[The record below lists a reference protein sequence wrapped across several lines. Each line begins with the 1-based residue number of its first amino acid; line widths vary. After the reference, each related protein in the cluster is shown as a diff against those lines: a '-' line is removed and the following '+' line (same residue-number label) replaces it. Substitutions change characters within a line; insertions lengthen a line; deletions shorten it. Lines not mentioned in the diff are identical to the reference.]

1 MLAEDTKG
9 LVKLIVLKDGHIV
22 GASLMGPNVT
32 DYVAELALAIE
43 KRICVTALTHVIHPH
58 PTFNEI
64 IWEAARSALSKL
76 TAEKIKRKK
85 KQLIICFYAKPCLK
99 HFLFLAI
106 L

>member
-64 IWEAARSALSKL
+64 IWEAAKKCFIKINCW
-76 TAEKIKRKK
+76 KIKRKK
-85 KQLIICFYAKPCLK
+85 KQLIICFYAKSL
-99 HFLFLAI
+99 L
-106 L
+106 

>member
-43 KRICVTALTHVIHPH
+43 KRICVAALTHVIHPH

-64 IWEAARSALSKL
+64 IWEAA
-76 TAEKIKRKK
+76 
-85 KQLIICFYAKPCLK
+85 
-99 HFLFLAI
+99 
-106 L
+106 